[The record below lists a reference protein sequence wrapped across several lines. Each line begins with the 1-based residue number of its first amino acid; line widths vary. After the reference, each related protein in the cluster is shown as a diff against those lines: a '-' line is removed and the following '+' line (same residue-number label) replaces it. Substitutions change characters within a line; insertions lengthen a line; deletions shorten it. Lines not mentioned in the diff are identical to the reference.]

1 MDEQG
6 AAALPPQTPMVLRQ
20 VPPERRSPVN
30 STVVPGVDTADET
43 WWELVD
49 VAAPP
54 GLSPAGVALTRV
66 GSDGSVT
73 VSALGT
79 RRADVVEDY
88 TDLLRALVATLRS
101 RSANTVIVHRADR
114 TVVQALLEA
123 GFLTAPEADDGDRYL
138 IVL

>member
-1 MDEQG
+1 LDEQG

-20 VPPERRSPVN
+20 VPPERRSPAD

-73 VSALGT
+73 LSALGT
-79 RRADVVEDY
+79 RRADVIEDY

-101 RSANTVIVHRADR
+101 RSADTVIVHSADQ
-114 TVVQALLEA
+114 TVVHALLEV
-123 GFLTAPEADDGDRYL
+123 GFRPAPDADDRYL